1 MSKRIKNKTV
11 VTVHTFLLCAAALDF
26 AVERL
31 IIFLPVIYS
40 SGYQRLECL
49 FEEVLTD
56 LIGLSHSELLKGV

>member
-1 MSKRIKNKTV
+1 MRKRIKNKKV
-11 VTVHTFLLCAAALDF
+11 VTVHTFLLCAAAVDF

-31 IIFLPVIYS
+31 IIFLPIIYC

-56 LIGLSHSELLKGV
+56 LIGFSHSELLEGV